1 MVVMR
6 WFSHFVV
13 CGLALALLATAGCR
27 KQAALNMEETVP
39 LDVGDVKTTSVSAP
53 IRDQDVTVTV
63 TSTGAPVNVYV
74 VAEKD
79 QQAAVKAIENYTK
92 PMNLLAGKEKTTQDT
107 LQFKA
112 AAKTGFAVILTP
124 EGKNAQVNLK
134 ITGK

>member
-1 MVVMR
+1 MR
-6 WFSHFVV
+6 CFSHLVICV
-13 CGLALALLATAGCR
+13 LAVALLATAGCR
-27 KQAALNMEETVP
+27 KQAALNIEKTVA
-39 LDVGDVKTTSVSAP
+39 LDVGDVQATSVSAP
-53 IRDQDVTVTV
+53 ISDQDVTVTV
-63 TSTGAPVNVYV
+63 SSTGAPVNVYV

-79 QQAAVKAIENYTK
+79 QQAAVKAIENNTK

-124 EGKNAQVNLK
+124 EGKEAKVALK

>member
-1 MVVMR
+1 MR
-6 WFSHFVV
+6 WFSHLVV
-13 CGLALALLATAGCR
+13 CGLAVALLTTAGCR
-27 KQAALNMEETVP
+27 KQASLNIEKSVP
-39 LDVGDVKTTSVSAP
+39 LDVGDIKTTMVDAP
-53 IRDQDVTVTV
+53 IRDQDVSVTV

-79 QQAAVKAIENYTK
+79 QEAAEKGLLNHTK

-112 AAKTGFAVILTP
+112 AARTGFAVILTP
-124 EGKNAQVNLK
+124 EGKNAEVKLK